1 MCVFCCGGGG
11 CSGTAGP
18 VSTVA
23 RLHLNRFSSVTV
35 LDGQL
40 ANVQRRI
47 EGYQRDN
54 DTIRRRVESLGDRS
68 MLERLEGKVGAVET
82 RMTRRWGLRSAPS
95 DANIVLPQVRWK
107 EARLL
112 QLGEERKALLLL
124 RRNYEKQLVRAA
136 SIAKYFPPHKTK
148 REKIRRRTAL

>member
-1 MCVFCCGGGG
+1 VPSTGQPPPLFLTLNVFLVLRW

-68 MLERLEGKVGAVET
+68 MLERLEGKVGA
-82 RMTRRWGLRSAPS
+82 A
-95 DANIVLPQVRWK
+95 
-107 EARLL
+107 
-112 QLGEERKALLLL
+112 ERHA
-124 RRNYEKQLVRAA
+124 
-136 SIAKYFPPHKTK
+136 
-148 REKIRRRTAL
+148 